1 MAVGTG
7 DSTYS
12 AIWAFCK
19 KELPLNANEVA
30 AIDEYWRAITR
41 NEEFI
46 QQWGHNP
53 RPELEGR
60 WHQDLED
67 AYSQVRPAISSVS
80 RPRMFHGLP
89 GGLNPLV
96 AENAHQALMLVLN
109 PPERWFGSVG
119 MLNSPEYLELK
130 RAVTAEENAVATSSQ
145 NHGSSDAD
153 TAPLEGLND
162 TAIALLQ
169 AMNRQEPRTWR
180 EIAQKSGYAHDVV
193 RRYSTSFQR
202 KKLIKN
208 IGNKRGFVRL
218 VRLAEDCDSD

>member
-1 MAVGTG
+1 
-7 DSTYS
+7 
-12 AIWAFCK
+12 IWAYCK

-30 AIDEYWRAITR
+30 AFDEYWRAITR

-67 AYSQVRPAISSVS
+67 AYSQVRPALSSVS

-109 PPERWFGSVG
+109 PPQRWFGNVG
-119 MLNSPEYLELK
+119 VLLSPEYLDMK
-130 RAVTAEENAVATSSQ
+130 REAENEERSVAETGPADPAVVTSP
-145 NHGSSDAD
+145 DL
-153 TAPLEGLND
+153 LEGVND
-162 TAIALLQ
+162 TAWDILH
-169 AMNRQEPRTWR
+169 AMDRIEPRRWK
-180 EIAQKSGYAHDVV
+180 EIGTRAGYSEEKV
-193 RRYSTSFQR
+193 RQYSTELQER
-202 KKLIKN
+202 QLIK
-208 IGNKRGFVRL
+208 KTPRGFIRIIPL
-218 VRLAEDCDSD
+218 PSECESQ